1 MGCLICERIEQIKRG
16 ENPYFVCELSTGYVV
31 LGDHQRFCGYTLF
44 LSKQHVTELYH
55 LPWEF
60 RTRFLQEMSLVA
72 EAVAAVYH
80 PDKMNVELL
89 GNGDTHLHW
98 HLSHGWRAIPRSR
111 VRSGGCRGRRCGT
124 TFFCRPHSSLRSKP
138 VDCGRK
144 SSDAAGRQRFFVRG
158 KQGMNNGLPGKKL
171 PPEFYLQDTVQ
182 VARQLIGKLLVRRV
196 EGQTLSAIICETEA
210 YTGFSDKACHS
221 YKGSSP
227 RTRVM
232 FEVGGKAYV
241 YLIYGMYSCLNV
253 TTREEGVPEA
263 VLIRAASPVE
273 GIERM
278 MQLRQSKKPIKS
290 LKENTLLSGPGRLC
304 DALAITREQ
313 NGLSLCGD
321 ELFICEGVELPQ
333 QQIAATPRINIDYA
347 QEAKDY
353 LYRFVD
359 TKSPCLSMK
368 YREGEQNGRT
378 AK

>member
-1 MGCLICERIEQIKRG
+1 MC
-16 ENPYFVCELSTGYVV
+16 
-31 LGDHQRFCGYTLF
+31 
-44 LSKQHVTELYH
+44 
-55 LPWEF
+55 
-60 RTRFLQEMSLVA
+60 
-72 EAVAAVYH
+72 
-80 PDKMNVELL
+80 
-89 GNGDTHLHW
+89 
-98 HLSHGWRAIPRSR
+98 
-111 VRSGGCRGRRCGT
+111 
-124 TFFCRPHSSLRSKP
+124 
-138 VDCGRK
+138 
-144 SSDAAGRQRFFVRG
+144 
-158 KQGMNNGLPGKKL
+158 NGLPGKKL

-196 EGQTLSAIICETEA
+196 EWQTLSAIICEPEA

-227 RTRVM
+227 RTRIM
-232 FEVGGKAYV
+232 FEAGGRAYV

-321 ELFICEGVELPQ
+321 ELFICESFKSSGVLPF
-333 QQIAATPRINIDYA
+333 R
-347 QEAKDY
+347 
-353 LYRFVD
+353 R
-359 TKSPCLSMK
+359 
-368 YREGEQNGRT
+368 RT
-378 AK
+378 

>member
-1 MGCLICERIEQIKRG
+1 M
-16 ENPYFVCELSTGYVV
+16 
-31 LGDHQRFCGYTLF
+31 D
-44 LSKQHVTELYH
+44 
-55 LPWEF
+55 
-60 RTRFLQEMSLVA
+60 
-72 EAVAAVYH
+72 
-80 PDKMNVELL
+80 
-89 GNGDTHLHW
+89 
-98 HLSHGWRAIPRSR
+98 
-111 VRSGGCRGRRCGT
+111 
-124 TFFCRPHSSLRSKP
+124 
-138 VDCGRK
+138 
-144 SSDAAGRQRFFVRG
+144 
-158 KQGMNNGLPGKKL
+158 NGLPGKKL

-290 LKENTLLSGPGRLC
+290 LKENTLLSGPGGCAMRLP
-304 DALAITREQ
+304 
-313 NGLSLCGD
+313 
-321 ELFICEGVELPQ
+321 LPANKTVCRF
-333 QQIAATPRINIDYA
+333 AAM
-347 QEAKDY
+347 
-353 LYRFVD
+353 
-359 TKSPCLSMK
+359 SCLS
-368 YREGEQNGRT
+368 
-378 AK
+378 AKEWSCHSSRLLPPRASTSTMHRKQRIICIALWILKALVFQ

>member
-1 MGCLICERIEQIKRG
+1 
-16 ENPYFVCELSTGYVV
+16 
-31 LGDHQRFCGYTLF
+31 
-44 LSKQHVTELYH
+44 
-55 LPWEF
+55 
-60 RTRFLQEMSLVA
+60 
-72 EAVAAVYH
+72 
-80 PDKMNVELL
+80 
-89 GNGDTHLHW
+89 
-98 HLSHGWRAIPRSR
+98 
-111 VRSGGCRGRRCGT
+111 
-124 TFFCRPHSSLRSKP
+124 
-138 VDCGRK
+138 
-144 SSDAAGRQRFFVRG
+144 
-158 KQGMNNGLPGKKL
+158 MNNGLPGKKL

-321 ELFICEGVELPQ
+321 ELFICKGVELPQ

-359 TKSPCLSMK
+359 TKSPCLSVK

>member
-1 MGCLICERIEQIKRG
+1 M
-16 ENPYFVCELSTGYVV
+16 
-31 LGDHQRFCGYTLF
+31 D
-44 LSKQHVTELYH
+44 
-55 LPWEF
+55 
-60 RTRFLQEMSLVA
+60 
-72 EAVAAVYH
+72 
-80 PDKMNVELL
+80 
-89 GNGDTHLHW
+89 
-98 HLSHGWRAIPRSR
+98 
-111 VRSGGCRGRRCGT
+111 
-124 TFFCRPHSSLRSKP
+124 
-138 VDCGRK
+138 
-144 SSDAAGRQRFFVRG
+144 
-158 KQGMNNGLPGKKL
+158 NGLPGKKL

-333 QQIAATPRINIDYA
+333 QQIAATPRININYA

-353 LYRFVD
+353 LHRFVD
-359 TKSPCLSMK
+359 TKNPCLSVK
-368 YREGEQNGRT
+368 YREGKQNGRT